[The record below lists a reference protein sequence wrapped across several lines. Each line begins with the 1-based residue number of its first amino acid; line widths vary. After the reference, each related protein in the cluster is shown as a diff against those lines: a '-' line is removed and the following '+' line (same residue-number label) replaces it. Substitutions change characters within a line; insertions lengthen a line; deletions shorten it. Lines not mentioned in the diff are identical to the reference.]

1 MKKIITLLFM
11 LFSISI
17 TLLSQANMY
26 RANELF
32 IGYKESKQAEIT
44 WSPEITKVDILV
56 VLADDEIKIYSSEI
70 QKYYMISVIEEN
82 DSQLKMLTV
91 DKNGIQCFFIF
102 GYSKDYNKLYI
113 LIEYSDFC
121 WMYSVIPEN

>member
-1 MKKIITLLFM
+1 MKKIITLLLFM
-11 LFSISI
+11 VISTTLFS
-17 TLLSQANMY
+17 QATMY

-44 WSPEITKVDILV
+44 WSPEITEVDILV
-56 VLADDEIKIYSSEI
+56 VVADDEIKIYSSEI
-70 QKYYMISVIEEN
+70 QKYYMINVIEEN
-82 DSQLKMLTV
+82 DSQLKILTV
-91 DKNGIQCFFIF
+91 DKNGIQCFFIL

-121 WMYSVIPEN
+121 WMYSLIPEN